1 MFLVGVGGNLITL
14 SAGRTGVRGEACEIN
29 YRMVPL
35 AKREVG
41 GGYRGRVTR
50 RSRAV
55 LALVAGLVL
64 LAGCEGGSTPS
75 GSASA
80 ASSPGSSGPSGAVG
94 TSDPLL
100 SGLDVCSLVSAGQV
114 RRAVGQVGE
123 PTSRLLTTI
132 DGYDGLVD
140 QCGFGVSFDS
150 YTFVLSVGLEPATR
164 KDLERLPGRPAP
176 GIGDAALAVDGAD
189 GSTVAF
195 LEGHT
200 LAQVHT
206 VQQGDGPS
214 RFADVKAVVAEVA
227 RSVPSDPP
235 ETDDQTRG
243 ACAKVDR
250 EAVDKVLGAP
260 AAVSRS
266 LNYVNLSSVC
276 SWATGTH
283 DPRTVAV
290 TVYSSQQAGPF
301 LANQKFSEP
310 SHDIPGISDDAFSIP
325 GVAYAISPDGQAV
338 SVSGAF
344 PPVAEAR
351 RPLPVTP
358 QLTDLLASAVTLMQ

>member
-1 MFLVGVGGNLITL
+1 MSPGG
-14 SAGRTGVRGEACEIN
+14 C
-29 YRMVPL
+29 
-35 AKREVG
+35 
-41 GGYRGRVTR
+41 GGYRGGVLR

-55 LALVAGLVL
+55 PALVTCLAL
-64 LAGCEGGSTPS
+64 LAGCSGAASDPGASSGRSSAASQPS
-75 GSASA
+75 GSSGSA
-80 ASSPGSSGPSGAVG
+80 G

-100 SGLDVCSLVSAGQV
+100 SGLDICSLVSEAQV
-114 RRAVGQVGE
+114 HRAVGQVGE
-123 PTSRLLTTI
+123 PTSRVLTTI

-164 KDLERLPGRPAP
+164 ADLQKLPGRPVQ
-176 GIGDAALAVDGAD
+176 GVGDAARSVDRAT
-189 GSTVAF
+189 GSTLTF
-195 LEGHT
+195 LKGQT

-206 VQQGDGPS
+206 VHQGGGPS
-214 RFADVKAVVAEVA
+214 RPADVRAVVAAVA

-243 ACAKVDR
+243 ACSKVDR

-276 SWATGTH
+276 SWATGTRN
-283 DPRTVAV
+283 PRTVAV

-301 LANQKFSEP
+301 LADQKSSQP

-325 GVAYAISPDGQAV
+325 GVAYAIAPDGQAV
-338 SVSGAF
+338 SVSGSF
-344 PPVAEAR
+344 PPEVGAR
-351 RPLPVTP
+351 TPLPVTP